1 MKLEDIKA
9 QATPYYHKAKIFT
22 YQNLIKKYFIIGIV
36 AWLLLGWRIQSR
48 GSSTTTSVSEYTVTT
63 GDIQNTIDAYGSINL
78 VDEQAI
84 RFNQQGNVTAVYFK
98 KWDQVKKGD
107 IIAELDPSSVQS
119 DILQAEL
126 SLENAKLQLDETV
139 NGDRSAQILQAQNN
153 LDQTKAKLDIAQQQY
168 DNLVTDLSGSGPISD
183 RETTLENIKLD
194 IQDYI
199 TAGEKTI
206 NELDTIFWVSDD
218 YKQYNDSFEIYL
230 SAKNPSFK
238 TATDA
243 SIESSYTRLASLKNY
258 YSSRSSD
265 SGTDTEELLQWLDL
279 TKNLYDAIY
288 AASVNAYSALQNSI
302 ANIALPQSTIDW
314 YVSQVSS
321 DSSKAKSTLSSI
333 LTSKNQINNLSSSN
347 NKITLE
353 TQSAAV
359 DNLQNEVTIDQKA
372 LETAQNGTT
381 EQQLQISENNIEQKQ
396 LALDQT
402 KKNLEDLQII
412 APFDGTLRKI
422 DFKVGDKVTSSD
434 EKYVYLENPNLVEVS
449 ISLDQIDVVN
459 VRPGMPVQVVLDSYP
474 GVTFDWVL
482 GDIDST
488 PTTTNGVV
496 SYTVKVTIDKWA
508 FIMYSGMT
516 ASVKIIVEDKQDILV
531 IPTTYIQSQ
540 AGTKFVLDKNSKQI
554 EIQAGITDG
563 TQTEIVS
570 WLTEGMT
577 IEKVT
582 TKSTS
587 SSSSASSSFRL
598 PGVGGGWG
606 GGGWLWWGGGSYR
619 WAGS

>member
-1 MKLEDIKA
+1 MKLDHIKKH
-9 QATPYYHKAKIFT
+9 TVWYYHQLKEYTEKNLLIT
-22 YQNLIKKYFIIGIV
+22 YFLVGILW
-36 AWLLLGWRIQSR
+36 WLLIGWWMQST
-48 GSSTTTSVSEYTVTT
+48 STTATTSTSEYTVTT
-63 GDIQNTIDAYGSINL
+63 GNIQNTIDAYGSINL

-98 KWDQVKKGD
+98 KWDQVKKGY
-107 IIAELDPSSVQS
+107 IVAELDPSSVQS
-119 DILQAEL
+119 NILQAEL

-139 NGDRSAQILQAQNN
+139 NGDRSSQILQAENN
-153 LDQTKAKLDIAQQQY
+153 LEQSKLKLDIAQQEY
-168 DNLVTDLSGSGPISD
+168 DNLVETQSITSGNVSD
-183 RETTLENIKLD
+183 KETTLEKAKID
-194 IQDYI
+194 IQNYI
-199 TAGEKTI
+199 IEGGKIIDQLDGIFGSSDKYKLYEPNLKAFIAAQSADWKKT
-206 NELDTIFWVSDD
+206 
-218 YKQYNDSFEIYL
+218 
-230 SAKNPSFK
+230 
-238 TATDA
+238 TDA
-243 SIESSYTRLASLKNY
+243 SILTAYTKLTNFQNY
-258 YSSRSSD
+258 YASWFSSD
-265 SGTDTEELLQWLDL
+265 TTTQNQALEWLNFARDL
-279 TKNLYDAIY
+279 YNAIY
-288 AASVNAYSALQNSI
+288 AATINAYTTLDSI
-302 ANIALPQSTIDW
+302 AHDITVSNSDIDI
-314 YVSQVSS
+314 YKNTVSS
-321 DSSKAKSTLSSI
+321 DIDKAKSAAAAI
-333 LTSKNQINNLSSSN
+333 LTTRNQINNLSSTQDDT
-347 NKITLE
+347 ITLE
-353 TQSAAV
+353 SKANEIT
-359 DNLQNEVTIDQKA
+359 NLKNTIVIQEKT
-372 LETAQNGTT
+372 LETTKNGTT
-381 EQQLQISENNIEQKQ
+381 EQQLKISQNNIEQKQ

-459 VRPGMPVQVVLDSYP
+459 VKPGMSVEVILDSYP

-516 ASVKIIVEDKQDILV
+516 ASVKIIVEDKQNILV

-540 AGTKFVLDKNSKQI
+540 VGTKFVLDKNSKQI

-563 TQTEIVS
+563 TMTEVIS
-570 WLTEGMT
+570 WLTEGIT
-577 IEKVT
+577 IKKIT

-598 PGVGGGWG
+598 PGVGWGMWWAAGWSFRP
-606 GGGWLWWGGGSYR
+606 GW
-619 WAGS
+619 